1 MAHAGLRRA
10 RAERRS
16 ETGARARASQAGTDF
31 ADRAL
36 SFPTSA
42 AESAATQ
49 IGEEHMARPIILGVV
64 GDSATGKTTITKG
77 LVEILGREN
86 VTHIGMDDY
95 HKYDRAQRA
104 EHGITPLNPDC
115 NYMDI
120 IAQHLKHLRNGEP
133 ILKPVY
139 QHTDGTFGP
148 PQYVVPKRFAVIEG
162 LLGYHTAELAATYD
176 VRVYLAPP
184 EDLRYDWK
192 IKRDTSK
199 RGYTRQAVLDD
210 LERREPDSQAFIRPQ
225 EGRGDIVVSFRPN
238 ENGDDD
244 HLDAVLTLR
253 DGLPHPDLSV
263 VVDEGGSDGITLDQK
278 TNEWCLF
285 IPGNVDRKRGAAI
298 EEAVWEKM
306 HFASHLRTE
315 RLGEFVVGSDVHR
328 SESLA
333 IVQVLIL
340 YHLVT
345 AKAAVAVGGDDATS
359 RSIPNSPSVP
369 TQSQPDHDPDA
380 EKPVAGAAS

>member
-1 MAHAGLRRA
+1 
-10 RAERRS
+10 
-16 ETGARARASQAGTDF
+16 
-31 ADRAL
+31 
-36 SFPTSA
+36 
-42 AESAATQ
+42 
-49 IGEEHMARPIILGVV
+49 MARPIILGVV

-77 LVEILGREN
+77 LVEILGKEN

-95 HKYDRAQRA
+95 HKYDRTERS
-104 EHGITPLNPDC
+104 ERGITPLHPDC

-139 QHTDGTFGP
+139 QHGDGTFGP
-148 PQYVVPKRFAVIEG
+148 PQYVMPKRFAVIEG
-162 LLGYHTAELAATYD
+162 LLGYHTKEMASTYD

-184 EDLRYDWK
+184 EEMRREWK

-199 RGYTRQAVLDD
+199 RGYTEQGVLDD
-210 LERREPDSQAFIRPQ
+210 LEKREPDSEAFIRPQ
-225 EGRGDIVVSFRPN
+225 QGRGDIVISFRPS
-238 ENGDDD
+238 EDGDQD

-253 DGLPHPDLSV
+253 EGLPHPDLSV
-263 VVDEGGSDGITLDQK
+263 IVEAGGDDGITIDEK
-278 TNEWCLF
+278 STETRLF
-285 IPGNVDRKRGAAI
+285 IPGSVERERGEAI
-298 EEAVWEKM
+298 EEAIWDKM

-315 RLGEFVVGSDVHR
+315 RLGEFKVGDEQHR

-345 AKAAVAVGGDDATS
+345 AKAAVAVGGDEASS
-359 RSIPNSPSVP
+359 RSEKGQGAPAQASD
-369 TQSQPDHDPDA
+369 DHDSDGA
-380 EKPVAGAAS
+380 EAEQETTGAAS